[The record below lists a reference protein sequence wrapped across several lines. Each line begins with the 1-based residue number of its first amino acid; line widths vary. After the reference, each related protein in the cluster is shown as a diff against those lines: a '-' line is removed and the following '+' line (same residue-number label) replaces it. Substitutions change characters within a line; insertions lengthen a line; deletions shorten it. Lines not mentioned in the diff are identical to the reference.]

1 MSRAAAYTEKSSVL
15 SFYAHDDWRVHNNLT
30 LNLGLRWEIEKP
42 LTEAEDDSSAGSTPT
57 RRCRLPAAAQANYA
71 RNPIAGSAGA
81 QFAVR
86 GGLLYPD
93 TGGPGK
99 AWERNI
105 GNIMPR
111 AGFAWL
117 ATPKTSVRGG
127 YGIFYD
133 VLGTNR
139 ITVNQVG
146 YSRDTPLTPS
156 LDNGLTFI
164 ATLANP
170 FPDGCSNRSAPVSA

>member
-1 MSRAAAYTEKSSVL
+1 CVLRHRQSRVAARRAQHEVRLGVPLLHRGFEPFFNRRVAADQFQHDVDARAARQFDRSAFRTGFCVVPARP
-15 SFYAHDDWRVHNNLT
+15 AH
-30 LNLGLRWEIEKP
+30 
-42 LTEAEDDSSAGSTPT
+42 
-57 RRCRLPAAAQANYA
+57 RRHDE
-71 RNPIAGSAGA
+71 
-81 QFAVR
+81 VR

-93 TGGPGK
+93 TGGPNK
-99 AWERNI
+99 AWERNLA
-105 GNIMPR
+105 NIMPR

-117 ATPKTSVRGG
+117 ATPQTSVRGG

-146 YSRDTPLTPS
+146 YSRDTTLTPS
-156 LDNGLTFI
+156 LDNGQTFV

-170 FPDGCSNRSAPVSA
+170 FPTGPLEPAGSGLGL